1 MENNSANTQQTPKTK
16 KQLPAFVI
24 LGIIALIAAVALA
37 LTNMVTKG
45 PIQERAAAALQEAF
59 NAVMPAES
67 YEQLSIPAGYS
78 DVTALYAAKNGD
90 EVIGYCVTASKNGYN
105 AAVAVNLG
113 VGTDGLVTGCS
124 IGDTNFA
131 ETPGF
136 GARAKEA
143 SFQDQFVGLDAVNGG
158 SFDALTGATVT
169 STAVLNATN
178 EALRCVDEA
187 ALGKT
192 PAADPLVTFGAKAEA
207 PAKTE
212 SKPLTGDVHQGSA
225 KGFAS
230 DVTVELTLDD
240 AGAIAQLTINAE
252 GETAGLG
259 QRTMEDDFTSQFVGK
274 TGPFTLGDSID
285 AISGATISSQAAVD
299 AVNSALSAPASAGAE
314 VVEVTAKGFVSDV
327 TVSLTVENGAIATF
341 SVDASGETAGLG
353 QRAMEDDF
361 TSQFIGKSAPLTLGD
376 GIDAISG
383 ATITSTAVVDAA
395 NDALSSMAGS
405 AEAADPGVV
414 VAQDDNTTV
423 SVKNDGTASVSVN
436 EGYTGT
442 STVTLNAENGKITT
456 GSIGA
461 AEAPKGE
468 EMTATAKGFGG
479 DVTVKAT
486 IDNGTITAL
495 TVETPDET
503 AGLGQKCSDAE
514 FTSQF
519 IGKAIPVEL
528 GKDVDAVSGATIT
541 SAAVV
546 DALNSLNTPDIG
558 EIPEEEQKPV
568 VTGEEKSA
576 TAQGFLGDVTVK
588 ATLDGN
594 TITALTV
601 ETPDET
607 PGLGQNCS
615 EEDFTKQFIGKTL
628 PVELGKD
635 VDAVSGA
642 TITSTAVVD
651 ALNSLAA
658 APAEEATATEEPAAA
673 VTGEEKS
680 ATAQGFLGDVTVKA
694 TLDGNTITAL
704 TVETPDETP
713 GLGQNCSEEDFTK
726 QFIGKTL
733 PVELGKDVDAVSGAT
748 ITSTA
753 VVDALNSLAAAP
765 AEEAT
770 ATEEPAAAVTGEEK
784 SATAQ
789 GFLGDVT
796 VKATLDG
803 NTITALTVETPD
815 ETPGLGQNCS
825 EEDFTKQFIGKTLPV
840 ELGKDVDAVSGATIT
855 STAVV
860 DALNSLAAA
869 PAEEATATEEP
880 AAAVTG
886 EEKSATAQGFLGD
899 VTVKA
904 TLDGNTVTALTV
916 ETPDETPGLGQN
928 CSEEDFT
935 KQFIGK
941 TLPVELGK
949 DVDAVSGATI
959 TSTAVVDALNSLAA
973 APEAEATPEAEVP
986 ENLQTATLT
995 GFGGDVTVKAVLE
1008 DNVVVSLTVETPDET
1023 AGLGQKCSEEEF
1035 TSQFIGKTLP
1045 VKLGEDVDAVSGAT
1059 ITSTVVVDALNSL
1072 AVLPEVEAT
1081 ATPEPRATREPAKKA
1096 AYTKDAPKAQ
1106 TGDFTVVGK
1115 GFGGDVTVKV
1125 TLDAGKVVTLAVEA
1139 DDETAGLGQ
1148 KCADEE
1154 FTSQFIGKV
1163 LPVKLGEDVDAVSGA
1178 TITSTVVVEA
1188 LNGLTK

>member
-274 TGPFTLGDSID
+274 TGPFTLGDGID

-314 VVEVTAKGFVSDV
+314 VLEATAKGFASDV

-395 NDALSSMAGS
+395 NDALSKAGS
-405 AEAADPGVV
+405 AETADPGVV

-456 GSIGA
+456 GSIGV

-576 TAQGFLGDVTVK
+576 TAQGFMGDVTVK

-615 EEDFTKQFIGKTL
+615 EEDFTKQFIGKAL

-658 APAEEATATEEPAAA
+658 APVEEATVTEEPAAA
-673 VTGEEKS
+673 ATGEEKS
-680 ATAQGFLGDVTVKA
+680 
-694 TLDGNTITAL
+694 
-704 TVETPDETP
+704 
-713 GLGQNCSEEDFTK
+713 
-726 QFIGKTL
+726 
-733 PVELGKDVDAVSGAT
+733 
-748 ITSTA
+748 
-753 VVDALNSLAAAP
+753 
-765 AEEAT
+765 
-770 ATEEPAAAVTGEEK
+770 
-784 SATAQ
+784 
-789 GFLGDVT
+789 
-796 VKATLDG
+796 
-803 NTITALTVETPD
+803 
-815 ETPGLGQNCS
+815 
-825 EEDFTKQFIGKTLPV
+825 
-840 ELGKDVDAVSGATIT
+840 
-855 STAVV
+855 
-860 DALNSLAAA
+860 
-869 PAEEATATEEP
+869 
-880 AAAVTG
+880 
-886 EEKSATAQGFLGD
+886 
-899 VTVKA
+899 
-904 TLDGNTVTALTV
+904 
-916 ETPDETPGLGQN
+916 
-928 CSEEDFT
+928 
-935 KQFIGK
+935 
-941 TLPVELGK
+941 
-949 DVDAVSGATI
+949 
-959 TSTAVVDALNSLAA
+959 
-973 APEAEATPEAEVP
+973 
-986 ENLQTATLT
+986 ATLT

-1008 DNVVVSLTVETPDET
+1008 DNVVASLTVETPDEA

-1072 AVLPEVEAT
+1072 AVLPEAEAT
-1081 ATPEPRATREPAKKA
+1081 ATPEPRATREPAEKA

-1178 TITSTVVVEA
+1178 TITSTVVVDA

>member
-274 TGPFTLGDSID
+274 TGPFTLGDGID

-314 VVEVTAKGFVSDV
+314 VLEATAKGFASDV

-395 NDALSSMAGS
+395 NEALSKAGS
-405 AEAADPGVV
+405 AETADPGVV

-442 STVTLNAENGKITT
+442 STVTLNAENGKIIT
-456 GSIGA
+456 GSIGV

-479 DVTVKAT
+479 DVTVKTT

-546 DALNSLNTPDIG
+546 DALNSLNIPDIG

-576 TAQGFLGDVTVK
+576 TAQGFM
-588 ATLDGN
+588 
-594 TITALTV
+594 
-601 ETPDET
+601 
-607 PGLGQNCS
+607 
-615 EEDFTKQFIGKTL
+615 
-628 PVELGKD
+628 
-635 VDAVSGA
+635 
-642 TITSTAVVD
+642 
-651 ALNSLAA
+651 
-658 APAEEATATEEPAAA
+658 
-673 VTGEEKS
+673 
-680 ATAQGFLGDVTVKA
+680 
-694 TLDGNTITAL
+694 
-704 TVETPDETP
+704 
-713 GLGQNCSEEDFTK
+713 
-726 QFIGKTL
+726 
-733 PVELGKDVDAVSGAT
+733 
-748 ITSTA
+748 
-753 VVDALNSLAAAP
+753 
-765 AEEAT
+765 
-770 ATEEPAAAVTGEEK
+770 
-784 SATAQ
+784 
-789 GFLGDVT
+789 
-796 VKATLDG
+796 
-803 NTITALTVETPD
+803 
-815 ETPGLGQNCS
+815 
-825 EEDFTKQFIGKTLPV
+825 
-840 ELGKDVDAVSGATIT
+840 
-855 STAVV
+855 
-860 DALNSLAAA
+860 
-869 PAEEATATEEP
+869 
-880 AAAVTG
+880 
-886 EEKSATAQGFLGD
+886 GD

-973 APEAEATPEAEVP
+973 APAEEATATEEPAAAATGEEKSATAQGFMGDVTVKATLDGNTITALTVETPDETPGLGQNCSEEDFTKQFIGKTLPVELGKDVDAVSGATITSTAVVDALNSLAAARAEEATATEEP
-986 ENLQTATLT
+986 AAAATGEEKSATLT

-1008 DNVVVSLTVETPDET
+1008 DNAVASLTVETPDET

-1059 ITSTVVVDALNSL
+1059 ITSTVVVNALNSL
-1072 AVLPEVEAT
+1072 AVLPEAEAT
-1081 ATPEPRATREPAKKA
+1081 ATPEPRATREPAEKA

-1178 TITSTVVVEA
+1178 TITSTVVVDA

>member
-274 TGPFTLGDSID
+274 TGPFTLGDGID

-314 VVEVTAKGFVSDV
+314 VLEATAKGFASDV

-395 NDALSSMAGS
+395 NDALSSKAGS
-405 AEAADPGVV
+405 AETADPGVV

-456 GSIGA
+456 GSIGV

-576 TAQGFLGDVTVK
+576 TAQGFMGDVTVK

-673 VTGEEKS
+673 ATGEEKS
-680 ATAQGFLGDVTVKA
+680 ATAQGFM
-694 TLDGNTITAL
+694 
-704 TVETPDETP
+704 
-713 GLGQNCSEEDFTK
+713 
-726 QFIGKTL
+726 
-733 PVELGKDVDAVSGAT
+733 
-748 ITSTA
+748 
-753 VVDALNSLAAAP
+753 
-765 AEEAT
+765 
-770 ATEEPAAAVTGEEK
+770 
-784 SATAQ
+784 
-789 GFLGDVT
+789 
-796 VKATLDG
+796 
-803 NTITALTVETPD
+803 
-815 ETPGLGQNCS
+815 
-825 EEDFTKQFIGKTLPV
+825 
-840 ELGKDVDAVSGATIT
+840 
-855 STAVV
+855 
-860 DALNSLAAA
+860 
-869 PAEEATATEEP
+869 
-880 AAAVTG
+880 
-886 EEKSATAQGFLGD
+886 GD

-973 APEAEATPEAEVP
+973 APEAEATPEATEVP

-1008 DNVVVSLTVETPDET
+1008 DNVVASLTVETPDET
-1023 AGLGQKCSEEEF
+1023 AGLGQKCSDEEF
-1035 TSQFIGKTLP
+1035 ISQFIGKTLP

-1059 ITSTVVVDALNSL
+1059 ITSTVVVNALNSL
-1072 AVLPEVEAT
+1072 AVLPEAEAT
-1081 ATPEPRATREPAKKA
+1081 ATPEPRATREPAEKA

-1178 TITSTVVVEA
+1178 TITSTVVVDA

>member
-274 TGPFTLGDSID
+274 TGPFTLGDGID

-314 VVEVTAKGFVSDV
+314 VLEATAKGFASDV

-395 NDALSSMAGS
+395 NDALSSKAANDALLSKAGS

-456 GSIGA
+456 GSIGV

-576 TAQGFLGDVTVK
+576 TAQGFM
-588 ATLDGN
+588 
-594 TITALTV
+594 
-601 ETPDET
+601 
-607 PGLGQNCS
+607 
-615 EEDFTKQFIGKTL
+615 
-628 PVELGKD
+628 
-635 VDAVSGA
+635 
-642 TITSTAVVD
+642 
-651 ALNSLAA
+651 
-658 APAEEATATEEPAAA
+658 
-673 VTGEEKS
+673 
-680 ATAQGFLGDVTVKA
+680 
-694 TLDGNTITAL
+694 
-704 TVETPDETP
+704 
-713 GLGQNCSEEDFTK
+713 
-726 QFIGKTL
+726 
-733 PVELGKDVDAVSGAT
+733 
-748 ITSTA
+748 
-753 VVDALNSLAAAP
+753 
-765 AEEAT
+765 
-770 ATEEPAAAVTGEEK
+770 
-784 SATAQ
+784 
-789 GFLGDVT
+789 
-796 VKATLDG
+796 
-803 NTITALTVETPD
+803 
-815 ETPGLGQNCS
+815 
-825 EEDFTKQFIGKTLPV
+825 
-840 ELGKDVDAVSGATIT
+840 
-855 STAVV
+855 
-860 DALNSLAAA
+860 
-869 PAEEATATEEP
+869 
-880 AAAVTG
+880 
-886 EEKSATAQGFLGD
+886 GD

-973 APEAEATPEAEVP
+973 APAEEATVTEEPAAAATGEEKSATAQGFMGDVTVKATLDGNTVTALTVETPDETPGLGQNCSEEDFTKQFIGKTLPVELGKDVDAVSGATITSTAVVDALNSLAAAPVEEATATEEP
-986 ENLQTATLT
+986 AAAAAGEEKSATLT

-1008 DNVVVSLTVETPDET
+1008 DNVVASLTVETPDET

-1072 AVLPEVEAT
+1072 AVLPEAEAT
-1081 ATPEPRATREPAKKA
+1081 ATPEPRATREPAEKA

-1178 TITSTVVVEA
+1178 TITSTVVVDA

>member
-274 TGPFTLGDSID
+274 TGPFTLGDGID
-285 AISGATISSQAAVD
+285 AISGATISSQAAED

-314 VVEVTAKGFVSDV
+314 VLEATAKGFASDV

-395 NDALSSMAGS
+395 NDALSSKAGS
-405 AEAADPGVV
+405 AETADPGVV

-456 GSIGA
+456 GSIGV

-576 TAQGFLGDVTVK
+576 TAQGFMGDVTVK

-658 APAEEATATEEPAAA
+658 AP
-673 VTGEEKS
+673 
-680 ATAQGFLGDVTVKA
+680 
-694 TLDGNTITAL
+694 
-704 TVETPDETP
+704 
-713 GLGQNCSEEDFTK
+713 
-726 QFIGKTL
+726 
-733 PVELGKDVDAVSGAT
+733 
-748 ITSTA
+748 
-753 VVDALNSLAAAP
+753 
-765 AEEAT
+765 
-770 ATEEPAAAVTGEEK
+770 
-784 SATAQ
+784 
-789 GFLGDVT
+789 
-796 VKATLDG
+796 
-803 NTITALTVETPD
+803 
-815 ETPGLGQNCS
+815 
-825 EEDFTKQFIGKTLPV
+825 
-840 ELGKDVDAVSGATIT
+840 
-855 STAVV
+855 
-860 DALNSLAAA
+860 
-869 PAEEATATEEP
+869 
-880 AAAVTG
+880 
-886 EEKSATAQGFLGD
+886 
-899 VTVKA
+899 
-904 TLDGNTVTALTV
+904 
-916 ETPDETPGLGQN
+916 
-928 CSEEDFT
+928 
-935 KQFIGK
+935 
-941 TLPVELGK
+941 
-949 DVDAVSGATI
+949 
-959 TSTAVVDALNSLAA
+959 
-973 APEAEATPEAEVP
+973 EAEATPEATEVP

-1008 DNVVVSLTVETPDET
+1008 DNVVASLTVETPDET

-1059 ITSTVVVDALNSL
+1059 ITSTVVVNALNSL
-1072 AVLPEVEAT
+1072 AVLPEAEAT
-1081 ATPEPRATREPAKKA
+1081 ATPEPRATREPAEKA

-1178 TITSTVVVEA
+1178 TITSTVVVDA

>member
-274 TGPFTLGDSID
+274 TGPFTLGDGID

-314 VVEVTAKGFVSDV
+314 VLEATAKGFASDV

-395 NDALSSMAGS
+395 NEALSKAGS
-405 AEAADPGVV
+405 AETADPGVV

-456 GSIGA
+456 GSIGV

-576 TAQGFLGDVTVK
+576 TAQGFM
-588 ATLDGN
+588 
-594 TITALTV
+594 
-601 ETPDET
+601 
-607 PGLGQNCS
+607 
-615 EEDFTKQFIGKTL
+615 
-628 PVELGKD
+628 
-635 VDAVSGA
+635 
-642 TITSTAVVD
+642 
-651 ALNSLAA
+651 
-658 APAEEATATEEPAAA
+658 
-673 VTGEEKS
+673 
-680 ATAQGFLGDVTVKA
+680 
-694 TLDGNTITAL
+694 
-704 TVETPDETP
+704 
-713 GLGQNCSEEDFTK
+713 
-726 QFIGKTL
+726 
-733 PVELGKDVDAVSGAT
+733 
-748 ITSTA
+748 
-753 VVDALNSLAAAP
+753 
-765 AEEAT
+765 
-770 ATEEPAAAVTGEEK
+770 
-784 SATAQ
+784 
-789 GFLGDVT
+789 
-796 VKATLDG
+796 
-803 NTITALTVETPD
+803 
-815 ETPGLGQNCS
+815 
-825 EEDFTKQFIGKTLPV
+825 
-840 ELGKDVDAVSGATIT
+840 
-855 STAVV
+855 
-860 DALNSLAAA
+860 
-869 PAEEATATEEP
+869 
-880 AAAVTG
+880 
-886 EEKSATAQGFLGD
+886 GD

-973 APEAEATPEAEVP
+973 APAEEATATEEPAAAATGEEKS
-986 ENLQTATLT
+986 ATLT

-1008 DNVVVSLTVETPDET
+1008 DNVVTSLTVETPDET
-1023 AGLGQKCSEEEF
+1023 AGLGQKCSDEEF

-1059 ITSTVVVDALNSL
+1059 ITSTVVVNALNSL
-1072 AVLPEVEAT
+1072 AVLPEAEAT
-1081 ATPEPRATREPAKKA
+1081 ATPEPRATREPAEKA
-1096 AYTKDAPKAQ
+1096 TYTKDAPKAQ

-1178 TITSTVVVEA
+1178 TITSTVVVDA

>member
-274 TGPFTLGDSID
+274 TGPFTLGDGID

-314 VVEVTAKGFVSDV
+314 VLEATAKGFASDV

-395 NDALSSMAGS
+395 NEALSKAGS
-405 AEAADPGVV
+405 AETADPGVV

-456 GSIGA
+456 GSIGV

-576 TAQGFLGDVTVK
+576 TAQGFMGDVTVK

-673 VTGEEKS
+673 ATGEEKS
-680 ATAQGFLGDVTVKA
+680 
-694 TLDGNTITAL
+694 
-704 TVETPDETP
+704 
-713 GLGQNCSEEDFTK
+713 
-726 QFIGKTL
+726 
-733 PVELGKDVDAVSGAT
+733 
-748 ITSTA
+748 
-753 VVDALNSLAAAP
+753 
-765 AEEAT
+765 
-770 ATEEPAAAVTGEEK
+770 
-784 SATAQ
+784 
-789 GFLGDVT
+789 
-796 VKATLDG
+796 
-803 NTITALTVETPD
+803 
-815 ETPGLGQNCS
+815 
-825 EEDFTKQFIGKTLPV
+825 
-840 ELGKDVDAVSGATIT
+840 
-855 STAVV
+855 
-860 DALNSLAAA
+860 
-869 PAEEATATEEP
+869 
-880 AAAVTG
+880 
-886 EEKSATAQGFLGD
+886 
-899 VTVKA
+899 
-904 TLDGNTVTALTV
+904 
-916 ETPDETPGLGQN
+916 
-928 CSEEDFT
+928 
-935 KQFIGK
+935 
-941 TLPVELGK
+941 
-949 DVDAVSGATI
+949 
-959 TSTAVVDALNSLAA
+959 
-973 APEAEATPEAEVP
+973 
-986 ENLQTATLT
+986 ATLT

-1008 DNVVVSLTVETPDET
+1008 DNVVASLTVETPDET

-1059 ITSTVVVDALNSL
+1059 ITSTVVVNALNSL
-1072 AVLPEVEAT
+1072 AVLPEAEAT
-1081 ATPEPRATREPAKKA
+1081 ATPEPRATREPAEKA

-1154 FTSQFIGKV
+1154 FTAQFIGKV

-1178 TITSTVVVEA
+1178 TITSTVVVDA

>member
-259 QRTMEDDFTSQFVGK
+259 QRTMEDDFTNQFVGK
-274 TGPFTLGDSID
+274 TGPFTLGDGID

-314 VVEVTAKGFVSDV
+314 VLEATAKGFASDV

-461 AEAPKGE
+461 VEAPKGE

-558 EIPEEEQKPV
+558 EIPEEEQKP
-568 VTGEEKSA
+568 
-576 TAQGFLGDVTVK
+576 
-588 ATLDGN
+588 
-594 TITALTV
+594 I
-601 ETPDET
+601 
-607 PGLGQNCS
+607 
-615 EEDFTKQFIGKTL
+615 
-628 PVELGKD
+628 
-635 VDAVSGA
+635 
-642 TITSTAVVD
+642 
-651 ALNSLAA
+651 
-658 APAEEATATEEPAAA
+658 
-673 VTGEEKS
+673 
-680 ATAQGFLGDVTVKA
+680 
-694 TLDGNTITAL
+694 
-704 TVETPDETP
+704 
-713 GLGQNCSEEDFTK
+713 
-726 QFIGKTL
+726 
-733 PVELGKDVDAVSGAT
+733 
-748 ITSTA
+748 
-753 VVDALNSLAAAP
+753 
-765 AEEAT
+765 
-770 ATEEPAAAVTGEEK
+770 
-784 SATAQ
+784 
-789 GFLGDVT
+789 
-796 VKATLDG
+796 
-803 NTITALTVETPD
+803 
-815 ETPGLGQNCS
+815 
-825 EEDFTKQFIGKTLPV
+825 
-840 ELGKDVDAVSGATIT
+840 
-855 STAVV
+855 
-860 DALNSLAAA
+860 
-869 PAEEATATEEP
+869 
-880 AAAVTG
+880 VTG

-973 APEAEATPEAEVP
+973 APEAEATPEATEVP

-1023 AGLGQKCSEEEF
+1023 AGLGQKCSDEEF

-1081 ATPEPRATREPAKKA
+1081 ATPEPRATREPAGKA

>member
-1 MENNSANTQQTPKTK
+1 
-16 KQLPAFVI
+16 
-24 LGIIALIAAVALA
+24 
-37 LTNMVTKG
+37 
-45 PIQERAAAALQEAF
+45 
-59 NAVMPAES
+59 
-67 YEQLSIPAGYS
+67 
-78 DVTALYAAKNGD
+78 
-90 EVIGYCVTASKNGYN
+90 
-105 AAVAVNLG
+105 
-113 VGTDGLVTGCS
+113 
-124 IGDTNFA
+124 
-131 ETPGF
+131 
-136 GARAKEA
+136 
-143 SFQDQFVGLDAVNGG
+143 
-158 SFDALTGATVT
+158 
-169 STAVLNATN
+169 
-178 EALRCVDEA
+178 
-187 ALGKT
+187 
-192 PAADPLVTFGAKAEA
+192 
-207 PAKTE
+207 
-212 SKPLTGDVHQGSA
+212 
-225 KGFAS
+225 
-230 DVTVELTLDD
+230 
-240 AGAIAQLTINAE
+240 
-252 GETAGLG
+252 
-259 QRTMEDDFTSQFVGK
+259 
-274 TGPFTLGDSID
+274 
-285 AISGATISSQAAVD
+285 
-299 AVNSALSAPASAGAE
+299 
-314 VVEVTAKGFVSDV
+314 
-327 TVSLTVENGAIATF
+327 
-341 SVDASGETAGLG
+341 
-353 QRAMEDDF
+353 
-361 TSQFIGKSAPLTLGD
+361 
-376 GIDAISG
+376 
-383 ATITSTAVVDAA
+383 
-395 NDALSSMAGS
+395 
-405 AEAADPGVV
+405 
-414 VAQDDNTTV
+414 
-423 SVKNDGTASVSVN
+423 
-436 EGYTGT
+436 
-442 STVTLNAENGKITT
+442 
-456 GSIGA
+456 
-461 AEAPKGE
+461 
-468 EMTATAKGFGG
+468 MTATAKGFGG

-514 FTSQF
+514 FTLQF
-519 IGKAIPVEL
+519 IGKTIPVEL

-658 APAEEATATEEPAAA
+658 APAEEATATEEPAATA
-673 VTGEEKS
+673 TGEEKS

-694 TLDGNTITAL
+694 TLDGNTI
-704 TVETPDETP
+704 
-713 GLGQNCSEEDFTK
+713 
-726 QFIGKTL
+726 
-733 PVELGKDVDAVSGAT
+733 
-748 ITSTA
+748 
-753 VVDALNSLAAAP
+753 
-765 AEEAT
+765 
-770 ATEEPAAAVTGEEK
+770 
-784 SATAQ
+784 
-789 GFLGDVT
+789 
-796 VKATLDG
+796 
-803 NTITALTVETPD
+803 
-815 ETPGLGQNCS
+815 
-825 EEDFTKQFIGKTLPV
+825 
-840 ELGKDVDAVSGATIT
+840 
-855 STAVV
+855 
-860 DALNSLAAA
+860 
-869 PAEEATATEEP
+869 
-880 AAAVTG
+880 
-886 EEKSATAQGFLGD
+886 
-899 VTVKA
+899 
-904 TLDGNTVTALTV
+904 TALTV

-1023 AGLGQKCSEEEF
+1023 AGLGQKCSDEEF

-1072 AVLPEVEAT
+1072 AVLPEAEAT
-1081 ATPEPRATREPAKKA
+1081 ATPEPRATREPAEKA

-1154 FTSQFIGKV
+1154 FTAQFIGKV

-1178 TITSTVVVEA
+1178 TITSTVVVDA

>member
-274 TGPFTLGDSID
+274 TGPFTLGDGID

-314 VVEVTAKGFVSDV
+314 VLEATAKGFVSDV

-395 NDALSSMAGS
+395 NEALSKAGS

-461 AEAPKGE
+461 VEAPKGE

-673 VTGEEKS
+673 ATGEEKS

-765 AEEAT
+765 AEETT
-770 ATEEPAAAVTGEEK
+770 ATEEPAAAATGEEK

-789 GFLGDVT
+789 GFIGDVT

-880 AAAVTG
+880 AAAATG
-886 EEKSATAQGFLGD
+886 EEKS
-899 VTVKA
+899 
-904 TLDGNTVTALTV
+904 
-916 ETPDETPGLGQN
+916 
-928 CSEEDFT
+928 
-935 KQFIGK
+935 
-941 TLPVELGK
+941 
-949 DVDAVSGATI
+949 
-959 TSTAVVDALNSLAA
+959 
-973 APEAEATPEAEVP
+973 
-986 ENLQTATLT
+986 ATLT

-1008 DNVVVSLTVETPDET
+1008 DNVVASLTVETPDET

-1072 AVLPEVEAT
+1072 AVLPEAEAT
-1081 ATPEPRATREPAKKA
+1081 ATPEPRATREPAEKA
-1096 AYTKDAPKAQ
+1096 TYTKNAPKAQ

-1139 DDETAGLGQ
+1139 DGETAGLGQ

-1178 TITSTVVVEA
+1178 TITSTVVVDA

>member
-124 IGDTNFA
+124 IGNTNFA

-274 TGPFTLGDSID
+274 TGPFTLGDGID

-395 NDALSSMAGS
+395 NDALSSIAGS
-405 AEAADPGVV
+405 AETADPGVV

-461 AEAPKGE
+461 VEAPKGE

-514 FTSQF
+514 FTAQF

-546 DALNSLNTPDIG
+546 DALNSLNAPDIG

-568 VTGEEKSA
+568 VTGEEKS
-576 TAQGFLGDVTVK
+576 V
-588 ATLDGN
+588 
-594 TITALTV
+594 
-601 ETPDET
+601 
-607 PGLGQNCS
+607 
-615 EEDFTKQFIGKTL
+615 
-628 PVELGKD
+628 
-635 VDAVSGA
+635 
-642 TITSTAVVD
+642 
-651 ALNSLAA
+651 
-658 APAEEATATEEPAAA
+658 
-673 VTGEEKS
+673 
-680 ATAQGFLGDVTVKA
+680 TAQGFLGDVTVKA

-1072 AVLPEVEAT
+1072 AVLPEAEAT
-1081 ATPEPRATREPAKKA
+1081 ATPEPRATREPAGKA

-1154 FTSQFIGKV
+1154 FTAQFIGKV

-1178 TITSTVVVEA
+1178 TITSTVVVDA

>member
-1 MENNSANTQQTPKTK
+1 MENNSANTQQTPKMK

-187 ALGKT
+187 ALNKT

-274 TGPFTLGDSID
+274 TGPFTLGDGID

-314 VVEVTAKGFVSDV
+314 VLEATAKGFASDV

-395 NDALSSMAGS
+395 NEALSKAGS
-405 AEAADPGVV
+405 AETADPGVV

-456 GSIGA
+456 GSIGV

-576 TAQGFLGDVTVK
+576 TAQGFM
-588 ATLDGN
+588 
-594 TITALTV
+594 
-601 ETPDET
+601 
-607 PGLGQNCS
+607 
-615 EEDFTKQFIGKTL
+615 
-628 PVELGKD
+628 
-635 VDAVSGA
+635 
-642 TITSTAVVD
+642 
-651 ALNSLAA
+651 
-658 APAEEATATEEPAAA
+658 
-673 VTGEEKS
+673 
-680 ATAQGFLGDVTVKA
+680 
-694 TLDGNTITAL
+694 
-704 TVETPDETP
+704 
-713 GLGQNCSEEDFTK
+713 
-726 QFIGKTL
+726 
-733 PVELGKDVDAVSGAT
+733 
-748 ITSTA
+748 
-753 VVDALNSLAAAP
+753 
-765 AEEAT
+765 
-770 ATEEPAAAVTGEEK
+770 
-784 SATAQ
+784 
-789 GFLGDVT
+789 
-796 VKATLDG
+796 
-803 NTITALTVETPD
+803 
-815 ETPGLGQNCS
+815 
-825 EEDFTKQFIGKTLPV
+825 
-840 ELGKDVDAVSGATIT
+840 
-855 STAVV
+855 
-860 DALNSLAAA
+860 
-869 PAEEATATEEP
+869 
-880 AAAVTG
+880 
-886 EEKSATAQGFLGD
+886 GD

-941 TLPVELGK
+941 ALPVELGK

-973 APEAEATPEAEVP
+973 APVEEATVTEEPAAAATGEEKS
-986 ENLQTATLT
+986 ATLT
-995 GFGGDVTVKAVLE
+995 GFSGDVTVKAVLE
-1008 DNVVVSLTVETPDET
+1008 DNVVASLTVETPDET

-1072 AVLPEVEAT
+1072 AVLPEAEAT
-1081 ATPEPRATREPAKKA
+1081 ATPEPRATREPAEKA
-1096 AYTKDAPKAQ
+1096 TYTKNAPKAQ

-1178 TITSTVVVEA
+1178 TITSTVVVDA

>member
-274 TGPFTLGDSID
+274 TGPFTLGDGID

-314 VVEVTAKGFVSDV
+314 VLEATAKGFASDV
-327 TVSLTVENGAIATF
+327 TVSLTVENGTIATF

-395 NDALSSMAGS
+395 NEALSKAGS
-405 AEAADPGVV
+405 AETADPGVV

-456 GSIGA
+456 GSIGV

-519 IGKAIPVEL
+519 IGKAI
-528 GKDVDAVSGATIT
+528 
-541 SAAVV
+541 
-546 DALNSLNTPDIG
+546 
-558 EIPEEEQKPV
+558 
-568 VTGEEKSA
+568 
-576 TAQGFLGDVTVK
+576 
-588 ATLDGN
+588 
-594 TITALTV
+594 
-601 ETPDET
+601 
-607 PGLGQNCS
+607 
-615 EEDFTKQFIGKTL
+615 
-628 PVELGKD
+628 
-635 VDAVSGA
+635 
-642 TITSTAVVD
+642 
-651 ALNSLAA
+651 
-658 APAEEATATEEPAAA
+658 
-673 VTGEEKS
+673 
-680 ATAQGFLGDVTVKA
+680 
-694 TLDGNTITAL
+694 
-704 TVETPDETP
+704 
-713 GLGQNCSEEDFTK
+713 
-726 QFIGKTL
+726 
-733 PVELGKDVDAVSGAT
+733 
-748 ITSTA
+748 
-753 VVDALNSLAAAP
+753 
-765 AEEAT
+765 
-770 ATEEPAAAVTGEEK
+770 
-784 SATAQ
+784 
-789 GFLGDVT
+789 
-796 VKATLDG
+796 
-803 NTITALTVETPD
+803 
-815 ETPGLGQNCS
+815 
-825 EEDFTKQFIGKTLPV
+825 PV

-973 APEAEATPEAEVP
+973 APAEEATATEEPAAAVTGEEKSATAQGFMGDVTVKATLDGNTITALTVETPDETPGLGQNCSEEDFTKQFIGKTLPVELGKDVDAVSGATITSTAVVDALNSLAAAPAEEATVTEEP
-986 ENLQTATLT
+986 AAAAIGEEKSATLT

-1008 DNVVVSLTVETPDET
+1008 DNVVASLTVETPDET

-1035 TSQFIGKTLP
+1035 TAQFIGKTLP

-1072 AVLPEVEAT
+1072 AVLPEAEAT
-1081 ATPEPRATREPAKKA
+1081 ATPEPRATREPAEKA

-1148 KCADEE
+1148 KCADEK

-1178 TITSTVVVEA
+1178 TITSTVVVDA

>member
-274 TGPFTLGDSID
+274 TGPFTLGDGID

-314 VVEVTAKGFVSDV
+314 VLEATAKGFASDV

-395 NDALSSMAGS
+395 NEALSKAGS
-405 AEAADPGVV
+405 AETADPGVV

-456 GSIGA
+456 GSIGV

-541 SAAVV
+541 STAVV
-546 DALNSLNTPDIG
+546 DALNSLAAAPA
-558 EIPEEEQKPV
+558 EETTAMEEPAAAA
-568 VTGEEKSA
+568 TGEEKSA
-576 TAQGFLGDVTVK
+576 TAQGFMGDVTVK

-635 VDAVSGA
+635 VDAESGA

-673 VTGEEKS
+673 ATGEEKS
-680 ATAQGFLGDVTVKA
+680 
-694 TLDGNTITAL
+694 
-704 TVETPDETP
+704 
-713 GLGQNCSEEDFTK
+713 
-726 QFIGKTL
+726 
-733 PVELGKDVDAVSGAT
+733 
-748 ITSTA
+748 
-753 VVDALNSLAAAP
+753 
-765 AEEAT
+765 
-770 ATEEPAAAVTGEEK
+770 
-784 SATAQ
+784 
-789 GFLGDVT
+789 
-796 VKATLDG
+796 
-803 NTITALTVETPD
+803 
-815 ETPGLGQNCS
+815 
-825 EEDFTKQFIGKTLPV
+825 
-840 ELGKDVDAVSGATIT
+840 
-855 STAVV
+855 
-860 DALNSLAAA
+860 
-869 PAEEATATEEP
+869 
-880 AAAVTG
+880 
-886 EEKSATAQGFLGD
+886 
-899 VTVKA
+899 
-904 TLDGNTVTALTV
+904 
-916 ETPDETPGLGQN
+916 
-928 CSEEDFT
+928 
-935 KQFIGK
+935 
-941 TLPVELGK
+941 
-949 DVDAVSGATI
+949 
-959 TSTAVVDALNSLAA
+959 
-973 APEAEATPEAEVP
+973 
-986 ENLQTATLT
+986 ATLT

-1008 DNVVVSLTVETPDET
+1008 DNVVASLTVETPDET

-1072 AVLPEVEAT
+1072 AVLPEAEAT
-1081 ATPEPRATREPAKKA
+1081 ATPEPRATREPAEKA
-1096 AYTKDAPKAQ
+1096 VYTKDAPKAQ

-1178 TITSTVVVEA
+1178 TITSTVVVDA

>member
-274 TGPFTLGDSID
+274 TGPFTLGDGID

-314 VVEVTAKGFVSDV
+314 VLEATAKGFASDV

-395 NDALSSMAGS
+395 NEALSKAGS
-405 AEAADPGVV
+405 AETADPGVV

-456 GSIGA
+456 GSIGV

-576 TAQGFLGDVTVK
+576 TAQGFK
-588 ATLDGN
+588 
-594 TITALTV
+594 
-601 ETPDET
+601 
-607 PGLGQNCS
+607 
-615 EEDFTKQFIGKTL
+615 
-628 PVELGKD
+628 
-635 VDAVSGA
+635 
-642 TITSTAVVD
+642 
-651 ALNSLAA
+651 
-658 APAEEATATEEPAAA
+658 
-673 VTGEEKS
+673 
-680 ATAQGFLGDVTVKA
+680 
-694 TLDGNTITAL
+694 
-704 TVETPDETP
+704 
-713 GLGQNCSEEDFTK
+713 
-726 QFIGKTL
+726 
-733 PVELGKDVDAVSGAT
+733 
-748 ITSTA
+748 
-753 VVDALNSLAAAP
+753 
-765 AEEAT
+765 
-770 ATEEPAAAVTGEEK
+770 
-784 SATAQ
+784 
-789 GFLGDVT
+789 
-796 VKATLDG
+796 
-803 NTITALTVETPD
+803 
-815 ETPGLGQNCS
+815 
-825 EEDFTKQFIGKTLPV
+825 
-840 ELGKDVDAVSGATIT
+840 
-855 STAVV
+855 
-860 DALNSLAAA
+860 
-869 PAEEATATEEP
+869 
-880 AAAVTG
+880 
-886 EEKSATAQGFLGD
+886 GD

-973 APEAEATPEAEVP
+973 APAEEATATEEPAAAATGEEKSATAQGFMGDVTVKATLDGNTVTALTVETPDETPGLGQNCSEEDFTKQFIGKTLPVELGKDVDAVSGATITSTAVVDALNSLAAAPAEEATATEEP
-986 ENLQTATLT
+986 AAAATGEEKSATLT

-1008 DNVVVSLTVETPDET
+1008 DNVVASLTVETPDET

-1059 ITSTVVVDALNSL
+1059 ITSTVVVNALNSL
-1072 AVLPEVEAT
+1072 AVLPEAEAT
-1081 ATPEPRATREPAKKA
+1081 ATPEPRATREPAEKA

-1154 FTSQFIGKV
+1154 FTAQFIGKV

-1178 TITSTVVVEA
+1178 TITSTVVVDA

>member
-1 MENNSANTQQTPKTK
+1 MENNSANTQQTPKMK

-274 TGPFTLGDSID
+274 TGPFTLGDGID

-314 VVEVTAKGFVSDV
+314 VLEATAKGFASDV

-395 NDALSSMAGS
+395 NEALSKAGS
-405 AEAADPGVV
+405 AETADPGVV

-456 GSIGA
+456 GSIGV

-576 TAQGFLGDVTVK
+576 TAQGFMGDVTVKATLDGNTITALTVETPDETPGLGQNCSEEDFTKQFIGKTLPVELGKDVDAVSGATITSTAVVDALNSLAAAPVEEATATEGPAAAVTGEEKSATAQGFMGDVTVK

-658 APAEEATATEEPAAA
+658 APAEEATATEAPAAA
-673 VTGEEKS
+673 ATGEEKS
-680 ATAQGFLGDVTVKA
+680 
-694 TLDGNTITAL
+694 
-704 TVETPDETP
+704 
-713 GLGQNCSEEDFTK
+713 
-726 QFIGKTL
+726 
-733 PVELGKDVDAVSGAT
+733 
-748 ITSTA
+748 
-753 VVDALNSLAAAP
+753 
-765 AEEAT
+765 
-770 ATEEPAAAVTGEEK
+770 
-784 SATAQ
+784 
-789 GFLGDVT
+789 
-796 VKATLDG
+796 
-803 NTITALTVETPD
+803 
-815 ETPGLGQNCS
+815 
-825 EEDFTKQFIGKTLPV
+825 
-840 ELGKDVDAVSGATIT
+840 
-855 STAVV
+855 
-860 DALNSLAAA
+860 
-869 PAEEATATEEP
+869 
-880 AAAVTG
+880 
-886 EEKSATAQGFLGD
+886 
-899 VTVKA
+899 
-904 TLDGNTVTALTV
+904 
-916 ETPDETPGLGQN
+916 
-928 CSEEDFT
+928 
-935 KQFIGK
+935 
-941 TLPVELGK
+941 
-949 DVDAVSGATI
+949 
-959 TSTAVVDALNSLAA
+959 
-973 APEAEATPEAEVP
+973 
-986 ENLQTATLT
+986 ATLT
-995 GFGGDVTVKAVLE
+995 GFGGDVIVKAVLE
-1008 DNVVVSLTVETPDET
+1008 DNVVASLTVETPDET

-1072 AVLPEVEAT
+1072 AVLPEAEAT
-1081 ATPEPRATREPAKKA
+1081 ATPEPRATREPAEKA

-1178 TITSTVVVEA
+1178 TITSTVVVDA

>member
-1 MENNSANTQQTPKTK
+1 MENNSANTQQTPKMK

-274 TGPFTLGDSID
+274 TGPFTLGDGID

-299 AVNSALSAPASAGAE
+299 AVNNALSAPASAGAE
-314 VVEVTAKGFVSDV
+314 VLEATAKGFTSDV

-395 NDALSSMAGS
+395 NEALSKAGS
-405 AEAADPGVV
+405 AEADDPGVV

-456 GSIGA
+456 GSIGV

-576 TAQGFLGDVTVK
+576 TAQGFK
-588 ATLDGN
+588 
-594 TITALTV
+594 
-601 ETPDET
+601 
-607 PGLGQNCS
+607 
-615 EEDFTKQFIGKTL
+615 
-628 PVELGKD
+628 
-635 VDAVSGA
+635 
-642 TITSTAVVD
+642 
-651 ALNSLAA
+651 
-658 APAEEATATEEPAAA
+658 
-673 VTGEEKS
+673 
-680 ATAQGFLGDVTVKA
+680 
-694 TLDGNTITAL
+694 
-704 TVETPDETP
+704 
-713 GLGQNCSEEDFTK
+713 
-726 QFIGKTL
+726 
-733 PVELGKDVDAVSGAT
+733 
-748 ITSTA
+748 
-753 VVDALNSLAAAP
+753 
-765 AEEAT
+765 
-770 ATEEPAAAVTGEEK
+770 
-784 SATAQ
+784 
-789 GFLGDVT
+789 
-796 VKATLDG
+796 
-803 NTITALTVETPD
+803 
-815 ETPGLGQNCS
+815 
-825 EEDFTKQFIGKTLPV
+825 
-840 ELGKDVDAVSGATIT
+840 
-855 STAVV
+855 
-860 DALNSLAAA
+860 
-869 PAEEATATEEP
+869 
-880 AAAVTG
+880 
-886 EEKSATAQGFLGD
+886 GD

-973 APEAEATPEAEVP
+973 APAEEATATEEPAAAATGEEKS
-986 ENLQTATLT
+986 ATLT

-1008 DNVVVSLTVETPDET
+1008 DNVVASLTVETPDET

-1059 ITSTVVVDALNSL
+1059 ITSTVVVNALNSL
-1072 AVLPEVEAT
+1072 AVLPEAEAT
-1081 ATPEPRATREPAKKA
+1081 ATPEPRATREPAEKA

-1154 FTSQFIGKV
+1154 FTAQFIGKV

-1178 TITSTVVVEA
+1178 TITSTVVVDA

>member
-274 TGPFTLGDSID
+274 TGPFTLGDGID

-314 VVEVTAKGFVSDV
+314 VLEATAKGFVSDV

-395 NDALSSMAGS
+395 NEALSKAGS
-405 AEAADPGVV
+405 AETADPGVV

-461 AEAPKGE
+461 VEAPKGE

-514 FTSQF
+514 FTAQF

-568 VTGEEKSA
+568 
-576 TAQGFLGDVTVK
+576 
-588 ATLDGN
+588 
-594 TITALTV
+594 
-601 ETPDET
+601 
-607 PGLGQNCS
+607 
-615 EEDFTKQFIGKTL
+615 
-628 PVELGKD
+628 
-635 VDAVSGA
+635 
-642 TITSTAVVD
+642 
-651 ALNSLAA
+651 
-658 APAEEATATEEPAAA
+658 
-673 VTGEEKS
+673 
-680 ATAQGFLGDVTVKA
+680 
-694 TLDGNTITAL
+694 
-704 TVETPDETP
+704 
-713 GLGQNCSEEDFTK
+713 
-726 QFIGKTL
+726 
-733 PVELGKDVDAVSGAT
+733 
-748 ITSTA
+748 
-753 VVDALNSLAAAP
+753 
-765 AEEAT
+765 
-770 ATEEPAAAVTGEEK
+770 
-784 SATAQ
+784 
-789 GFLGDVT
+789 
-796 VKATLDG
+796 
-803 NTITALTVETPD
+803 
-815 ETPGLGQNCS
+815 
-825 EEDFTKQFIGKTLPV
+825 
-840 ELGKDVDAVSGATIT
+840 
-855 STAVV
+855 
-860 DALNSLAAA
+860 
-869 PAEEATATEEP
+869 
-880 AAAVTG
+880 VTG

-973 APEAEATPEAEVP
+973 APEAEATPEATEVP

-1023 AGLGQKCSEEEF
+1023 AGLGQKCSDEEF

-1072 AVLPEVEAT
+1072 AVLPEAEAT
-1081 ATPEPRATREPAKKA
+1081 ATPEPRATREPAEKA
-1096 AYTKDAPKAQ
+1096 TYTKNAPKAQ

-1154 FTSQFIGKV
+1154 FTAQFIGKV

>member
-1 MENNSANTQQTPKTK
+1 MENNSANTQQTPKMK

-274 TGPFTLGDSID
+274 TGPFTLGDGID

-314 VVEVTAKGFVSDV
+314 VLEATAKGFASDV

-395 NDALSSMAGS
+395 NEALSKAGS

-456 GSIGA
+456 GSIGV

-558 EIPEEEQKPV
+558 EVPEEEQKPV

-576 TAQGFLGDVTVK
+576 TAQGFIGDVTVK

-673 VTGEEKS
+673 ATGEEKS
-680 ATAQGFLGDVTVKA
+680 ATAQGFMGDVTVKA

-753 VVDALNSLAAAP
+753 VVDALNSLAAA
-765 AEEAT
+765 
-770 ATEEPAAAVTGEEK
+770 
-784 SATAQ
+784 S
-789 GFLGDVT
+789 
-796 VKATLDG
+796 
-803 NTITALTVETPD
+803 
-815 ETPGLGQNCS
+815 
-825 EEDFTKQFIGKTLPV
+825 
-840 ELGKDVDAVSGATIT
+840 
-855 STAVV
+855 
-860 DALNSLAAA
+860 
-869 PAEEATATEEP
+869 
-880 AAAVTG
+880 
-886 EEKSATAQGFLGD
+886 
-899 VTVKA
+899 
-904 TLDGNTVTALTV
+904 
-916 ETPDETPGLGQN
+916 
-928 CSEEDFT
+928 
-935 KQFIGK
+935 
-941 TLPVELGK
+941 
-949 DVDAVSGATI
+949 
-959 TSTAVVDALNSLAA
+959 
-973 APEAEATPEAEVP
+973 EAEATPEATEVP

-1008 DNVVVSLTVETPDET
+1008 DNVVASLTVETPDET

-1072 AVLPEVEAT
+1072 AVLPEAEAT
-1081 ATPEPRATREPAKKA
+1081 ATPEPRATREPAEKA
-1096 AYTKDAPKAQ
+1096 AYTKDAPKAK

-1178 TITSTVVVEA
+1178 TITSTVVVDA

>member
-274 TGPFTLGDSID
+274 TGPFTLGDGID

-314 VVEVTAKGFVSDV
+314 VLEATAKGFVSDV

-395 NDALSSMAGS
+395 NDALSSKAGS
-405 AEAADPGVV
+405 AEADDPGVV

-456 GSIGA
+456 GSIGV

-541 SAAVV
+541 S
-546 DALNSLNTPDIG
+546 
-558 EIPEEEQKPV
+558 
-568 VTGEEKSA
+568 
-576 TAQGFLGDVTVK
+576 
-588 ATLDGN
+588 
-594 TITALTV
+594 
-601 ETPDET
+601 
-607 PGLGQNCS
+607 
-615 EEDFTKQFIGKTL
+615 
-628 PVELGKD
+628 
-635 VDAVSGA
+635 
-642 TITSTAVVD
+642 TAVVD

-673 VTGEEKS
+673 ATGEEKS
-680 ATAQGFLGDVTVKA
+680 ATAQGFMGDVTVKV
-694 TLDGNTITAL
+694 TLDGNTI
-704 TVETPDETP
+704 
-713 GLGQNCSEEDFTK
+713 
-726 QFIGKTL
+726 
-733 PVELGKDVDAVSGAT
+733 
-748 ITSTA
+748 
-753 VVDALNSLAAAP
+753 
-765 AEEAT
+765 
-770 ATEEPAAAVTGEEK
+770 
-784 SATAQ
+784 
-789 GFLGDVT
+789 
-796 VKATLDG
+796 
-803 NTITALTVETPD
+803 
-815 ETPGLGQNCS
+815 
-825 EEDFTKQFIGKTLPV
+825 
-840 ELGKDVDAVSGATIT
+840 
-855 STAVV
+855 
-860 DALNSLAAA
+860 
-869 PAEEATATEEP
+869 
-880 AAAVTG
+880 
-886 EEKSATAQGFLGD
+886 
-899 VTVKA
+899 
-904 TLDGNTVTALTV
+904 TALTV

-973 APEAEATPEAEVP
+973 APEAEATPEATEVP

-1008 DNVVVSLTVETPDET
+1008 DNVVASLTVETPDET

-1059 ITSTVVVDALNSL
+1059 ITSTVVVNALNSL
-1072 AVLPEVEAT
+1072 AVLPEAEAT
-1081 ATPEPRATREPAKKA
+1081 ATPEPRATREPAEKA

-1178 TITSTVVVEA
+1178 TITSTVVVDA

>member
-274 TGPFTLGDSID
+274 TGPFTLGDGID

-314 VVEVTAKGFVSDV
+314 VLEATAKGFASDV

-395 NDALSSMAGS
+395 NDALSSKAANDALLSKAGS

-456 GSIGA
+456 GSIGV

-576 TAQGFLGDVTVK
+576 TAQGFM
-588 ATLDGN
+588 
-594 TITALTV
+594 
-601 ETPDET
+601 
-607 PGLGQNCS
+607 
-615 EEDFTKQFIGKTL
+615 
-628 PVELGKD
+628 
-635 VDAVSGA
+635 
-642 TITSTAVVD
+642 
-651 ALNSLAA
+651 
-658 APAEEATATEEPAAA
+658 
-673 VTGEEKS
+673 
-680 ATAQGFLGDVTVKA
+680 
-694 TLDGNTITAL
+694 
-704 TVETPDETP
+704 
-713 GLGQNCSEEDFTK
+713 
-726 QFIGKTL
+726 
-733 PVELGKDVDAVSGAT
+733 
-748 ITSTA
+748 
-753 VVDALNSLAAAP
+753 
-765 AEEAT
+765 
-770 ATEEPAAAVTGEEK
+770 
-784 SATAQ
+784 
-789 GFLGDVT
+789 
-796 VKATLDG
+796 
-803 NTITALTVETPD
+803 
-815 ETPGLGQNCS
+815 
-825 EEDFTKQFIGKTLPV
+825 
-840 ELGKDVDAVSGATIT
+840 
-855 STAVV
+855 
-860 DALNSLAAA
+860 
-869 PAEEATATEEP
+869 
-880 AAAVTG
+880 
-886 EEKSATAQGFLGD
+886 GD

-973 APEAEATPEAEVP
+973 APVEEATATEEPAAAAAGEEKS
-986 ENLQTATLT
+986 ATLT

-1008 DNVVVSLTVETPDET
+1008 DNVVASLTVETPDET

-1072 AVLPEVEAT
+1072 AVLPEAEAT
-1081 ATPEPRATREPAKKA
+1081 ATPEPRATREPAEKA

-1154 FTSQFIGKV
+1154 FTS
-1163 LPVKLGEDVDAVSGA
+1163 
-1178 TITSTVVVEA
+1178 
-1188 LNGLTK
+1188 